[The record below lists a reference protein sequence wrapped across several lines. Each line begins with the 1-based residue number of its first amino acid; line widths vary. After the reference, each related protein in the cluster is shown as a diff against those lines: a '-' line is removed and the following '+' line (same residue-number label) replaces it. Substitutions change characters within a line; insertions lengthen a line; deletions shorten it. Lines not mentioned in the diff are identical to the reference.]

1 MSKKSAPQ
9 FQRSAFV
16 CRAKD
21 ALVNYDKVR
30 IARADQPFR
39 VYKTVHVNR
48 DPAAV
53 HEDEV
58 RVPDQP
64 EMVRP
69 KSLDE
74 ELLRMPPKAEHFT
87 VTGPDLFLVHRRFL
101 ARTRTRSGFTPVHF
115 LSIRMYFCVRLRFR
129 LRFVR

>member
-1 MSKKSAPQ
+1 M
-9 FQRSAFV
+9 

-21 ALVNYDKVR
+21 ALVNYNKVR
-30 IARADQPFR
+30 IARANHTFGVD
-39 VYKTVHVNR
+39 KAVHVNR

-74 ELLRMPPKAEHFT
+74 ELLRM
-87 VTGPDLFLVHRRFL
+87 L
-101 ARTRTRSGFTPVHF
+101 
-115 LSIRMYFCVRLRFR
+115 
-129 LRFVR
+129 